1 MPQLNE
7 VHVDFCKK
15 EKKKKRGRW
24 GGVVTGHSG
33 VSGYENADTSDDIPQ
48 PMSIDNNSFS
58 ATIRKE
64 W

>member
-1 MPQLNE
+1 MRYMLIF
-7 VHVDFCKK
+7 V
-15 EKKKKRGRW
+15 KKKRKKGGGG

>member
-1 MPQLNE
+1 M
-7 VHVDFCKK
+7 
-15 EKKKKRGRW
+15 G